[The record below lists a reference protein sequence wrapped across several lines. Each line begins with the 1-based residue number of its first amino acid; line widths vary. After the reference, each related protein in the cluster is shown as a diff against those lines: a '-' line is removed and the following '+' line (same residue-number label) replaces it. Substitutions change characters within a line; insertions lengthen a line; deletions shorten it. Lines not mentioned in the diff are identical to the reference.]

1 MSPYSQIFGKF
12 VWHGDRNKKE
22 IALTFDDGPNSPY
35 TNEILDLLSKENV
48 KATFFMVGKCIE
60 RDPKTAKKILDEGH
74 VVGNHS
80 LSHEFKNYFK
90 SLSFEKEIASN
101 QKIIKDNLGISPAL
115 YRSPWLF
122 RHPIL
127 LKTLKKQKLTPI
139 SGQFCHSLE
148 VSQIDSQKI
157 ANNVLKISKNGSIII
172 FHDGKE
178 SVGGNRSE
186 TVKALET
193 VIPELKKRGYRL
205 VSVSDL
211 LGIKA
216 YN

>member
-1 MSPYSQIFGKF
+1 M
-12 VWHGDRNKKE
+12 
-22 IALTFDDGPNSPY
+22 
-35 TNEILDLLSKENV
+35 
-48 KATFFMVGKCIE
+48 
-60 RDPKTAKKILDEGH
+60 
-74 VVGNHS
+74 
-80 LSHEFKNYFK
+80 
-90 SLSFEKEIASN
+90 SFEKEIASN